1 MDKPSE
7 LNHRKRLS
15 RLLKTVPPF
24 VGRSQE
30 LDWLEHCLQEASA
43 GRPHVILIPGQA
55 GIGKTRLLQEVR
67 SDALRRG
74 LQVFYGRGYEDLTLP
89 YLPFVEVL
97 RALVDFPFQDIEHA
111 VRADVEVINSL
122 LHANGMTSP
131 PASPSTS
138 VQSRQDELKLL
149 LAVSRVMIALVQ
161 RRPTLFVVDDLHWAD
176 RPSLDLFGHLVF
188 TAADMAMY
196 EPVPLLLIGTYRP
209 VEPEE
214 PLARLIARLQR
225 ETIGQTLTLSGLNE
239 SEIYELVQG
248 MSLLRPS
255 HQLIATI
262 SEATQGNPLF
272 VQEVLHHLIRQDALE
287 ERGGSVVATAAA
299 ADLPLPTQ
307 VTSAIVARL
316 GGLSEGCRRVLTLA
330 SFLGESFSFQTL
342 GAVSGLSEDELL
354 NLLEEGIRQ
363 HLLRSEGHTFQF
375 AHSLIRH
382 VFYHEPSAARRQRIH
397 RQIGETLQRLYAE
410 SVDAHVLEIAHHL
423 VRAGQAAD
431 METVA
436 AYARQAGDRAFTAF
450 AWGEAAHYYEAA
462 LSAAEA
468 TGQLSP
474 HDRAELHYWAGLAH
488 YRDQDAGPSLEQY
501 AKAIEAYRLTGDICG
516 LAQALMDKTR
526 IHCSLASVPFGT
538 LADVVPLE
546 EILETLGDNEPELRG
561 RISSVL
567 SGAHWVAR
575 QADKAEWLAQR
586 ALELGQRLR
595 DDRLCALAGSQ
606 LGLAQL
612 QDLRAREGVESWRNA
627 VTYARQADDLWLQSM
642 PLSRMP
648 QALIALGRLDEA
660 EAVGLSACEL
670 TRKTYAWGDHSFA
683 SAVLASVAVARG
695 DFATAE
701 RRAHEA
707 LLMMS
712 RSGYSWSG
720 ALALPTLACARA
732 LRGTYAEANDALD
745 LLVEPGRV
753 FAEVG
758 SAFRA
763 LARAFRQLVR
773 GYAGAYD
780 DVRREQAAS
789 SDLDVAKEPVD
800 FSSLAGFCALAE
812 MADFVGAP
820 AMAERAYQP
829 LLLAAGQGMLFPSR
843 WIVLIPRV
851 LGVAAT
857 VNRWW
862 DTAEAHFQEAIKTAT
877 RIATRPELGRSYLD
891 YARMLIARGRKHDR
905 RRAMELVRQA
915 SPLFHELGME
925 PFARRAAQLA
935 EALQTRI
942 PTPARPRTAYPAH
955 LSEREIQILGQIA
968 QGCTNQEIADA
979 LVLSPTTVARHE
991 GGLFRKIGVN
1001 SRSAATAYAFDQGL
1015 IAQLPPARRTAT
1027 TSGLDR
1033 IAGTDEPP
1041 RTLIPPSQAQPLHII
1056 LVTDMEGSTA
1066 LIQRWGDAQAYE
1078 LLGLHNAIIRD
1089 CLRRHQGTEV
1099 IHTGDGIEASF
1110 FSAANAIACAIA
1122 IQQAFATLNQE
1133 HPNRP
1138 IRVRIGLNAGEPIL
1152 TEGRLF
1158 GTAVHT
1164 AFRIC
1169 ARAQPCQI
1177 LVSEVVYQLAA
1188 GKGVDFVNRGR
1199 IALKGLPGRVR
1210 LYEVRWV
1217 DERQ

>member
-7 LNHRKRLS
+7 LHRRKPLS
-15 RLLKTVPPF
+15 RLVKAAPPF

-30 LDWLEHCLQEASA
+30 LDWLEHRLQEASA
-43 GRPHVILIPGQA
+43 GRPHVILIPGEA

-67 SDALRRG
+67 SEALRRG

-89 YLPFVEVL
+89 YLPFIETL
-97 RALVDFPFQDIEHA
+97 RALVDLPSQDIEHT
-111 VRADVEVINSL
+111 VRSAVEVINRL
-122 LHANGMTSP
+122 LHPHDTSSP
-131 PASPSTS
+131 AASPSTS
-138 VQSRQDELKLL
+138 VRSRQDQQQLL
-149 LAVSRVMIALVQ
+149 LAVSRVMMALVQ

-176 RPSLDLFGHLVF
+176 RPSLDLFGHLVY
-188 TAADMAMY
+188 TVADMAMY
-196 EPVPLLLIGTYRP
+196 DPVPLLLIGTYRP
-209 VEPEE
+209 MEPEE

-225 ETIGQTLTLSGLNE
+225 ETICQTLALTGLNE

-248 MSLLRPS
+248 MGLLRPS

-262 SEATQGNPLF
+262 SEVTQGNPLF

-287 ERGGSVVATAAA
+287 ERGGSVVSTAAA
-299 ADLPLPTQ
+299 ADLPLPAQ

-316 GGLSEGCRRVLTLA
+316 HGLSEGCRRVLTLA

-354 NLLEEGIRQ
+354 NLLEEGVRQ
-363 HLLRSEGHTFQF
+363 HLLRSEGQTFQF
-375 AHSLIRH
+375 VHSLIRQ
-382 VFYHEPSAARRQRIH
+382 VFYHEPSGARRQRLH
-397 RQIGETLQRLYAE
+397 RQIAETLQCLYAE
-410 SVDAHVLEIAHHL
+410 DLDAHVLEIAHHL

-431 METVA
+431 LETVA
-436 AYARQAGDRAFTAF
+436 AYARRAGDRAFTAF
-450 AWGEAAHYYEAA
+450 AWSEAARYYEAA

-488 YRDQDAGPSLEQY
+488 YRDQDAGPSLEHY
-501 AKAIEAYRLTGDICG
+501 AKAIETYRLTGNIRG

-526 IHCSLASVPFGT
+526 IHYSLASVPFGI
-538 LADVVPLE
+538 LVDVTPLE
-546 EILETLGDNEPELRG
+546 ETLEALGDSEPGLRG
-561 RISSVL
+561 RISSIL
-567 SGAHWVAR
+567 SGAYWVAR
-575 QADKAEWLAQR
+575 QADKAEELALR
-586 ALELGQRLR
+586 ALKLGQHLG
-595 DDRLCALAGSQ
+595 DDRLCALASFQ

-627 VTYARQADDLWLQSM
+627 VTYARQADDLWLQSL

-648 QALIALGRLDEA
+648 QALASLGRLDEA
-660 EAVGLSACEL
+660 EAVGLSVCEL
-670 TRKTYAWGDHSFA
+670 TRETHAWGDHSFA
-683 SAVLASVAVARG
+683 LAVLASVAVARG
-695 DFATAE
+695 DFVTAE

-732 LRGTYAEANDALD
+732 LRGTLVEANDALD

-753 FAEVG
+753 FAEIG
-758 SAFRA
+758 SVFRA
-763 LARAFRQLVR
+763 LTRALRQLVR
-773 GYAGAYD
+773 AYAGAYD
-780 DVRREQAAS
+780 EVRLELEAS
-789 SDLDVAKEPVD
+789 PDLDVAKGPVD
-800 FSSLAGFCALAE
+800 FSSLACFCALAE
-812 MADFVGAP
+812 TADVLGAP
-820 AMAERAYQP
+820 SMAERAYRA

-862 DTAEAHFQEAIKTAT
+862 DTAEAHFREAIKTAT
-877 RIATRPELGRSYLD
+877 RIGTRPELGRSYLD
-891 YARMLIARGRKHDR
+891 YARMLIARGRKRDR

-915 SPLFHELGME
+915 GPLFHELGME

-955 LSEREIQILGQIA
+955 LSEREVQILFQIA

-979 LVLSPTTVARHE
+979 LVLSSTTVARHI
-991 GGLFRKIGVN
+991 GNLFHKIGVN
-1001 SRSAATAYAFDQGL
+1001 SRSAATAYAFEHGL
-1015 IAQLPPARRTAT
+1015 IAQLPPERGTTT
-1027 TSGLDR
+1027 TSALAPV
-1033 IAGTDEPP
+1033 AGAGKPP
-1041 RTLIPPSQAQPLHII
+1041 RIDVPPSRTQPLYII

-1066 LIQRWGDAQAYE
+1066 LIQRLGDAQAYE
-1078 LLGLHNAIIRD
+1078 LLGLHNAILRD
-1089 CLRRHQGTEV
+1089 CLRRYQGTEV
-1099 IHTGDGIEASF
+1099 MHTGDGIEASF
-1110 FSAANAIACAIA
+1110 LSVATGIECAIA
-1122 IQQAFATLNQE
+1122 IQQAFAKHNQE

-1138 IRVRIGLNAGEPIL
+1138 IRLRIGLNAGEPIL

-1169 ARAQPCQI
+1169 ARAQPGQI
-1177 LVSEVVYQLAA
+1177 LVSEVIYQLAA
-1188 GKGVDFVNRGR
+1188 GQAVAFVNRGR
-1199 IALKGLPGRVR
+1199 FVLKGLPGRVR

-1217 DERQ
+1217 DARK